1 MEPDSGWGG
10 VEAVPGMQDTASALG
25 ASALMVRGS
34 ALSPCVLQ
42 TERGWRSRQRAEGM
56 EEQCTRPAVDKR
68 PRATSK
74 AWPDATFPTAQVNG
88 SWVHPFTVL
97 RSGGCPEATP
107 AFPDCP

>member
-42 TERGWRSRQRAEGM
+42 TERGWRSRQREWRNSAHG
-56 EEQCTRPAVDKR
+56 QQWTRGPEPRLR
-68 PRATSK
+68 PGQMPRSRR
-74 AWPDATFPTAQVNG
+74 
-88 SWVHPFTVL
+88 L
-97 RSGGCPEATP
+97 R
-107 AFPDCP
+107 